1 MILLLQYYM
10 YHMLPIQQR
19 IKTIFLWFLVV
30 CTCARHLHVLD
41 LDLSDPII
49 SFQNMPF
56 CLTPMHRKRSARICQ
71 RQQHPAMMR
80 QISLLTL
87 LLLLTACIQSIHGL
101 RPSRKWGLGTRIA
114 ALSAA
119 SVDLHGRNYD
129 VLKTLRAGASDSE
142 DEDSD
147 EEEDDDED
155 DEEETDSEEEEDSD
169 EEDSEEEESED
180 EDEVQADEPSVV
192 EESTSVSEYDDMMV
206 PSPSTQLYSVIG
218 VMLMSRRLDMFSPTV
233 VMVGRY
239 VSHLLEVA
247 AVA

>member
-1 MILLLQYYM
+1 
-10 YHMLPIQQR
+10 
-19 IKTIFLWFLVV
+19 
-30 CTCARHLHVLD
+30 
-41 LDLSDPII
+41 
-49 SFQNMPF
+49 
-56 CLTPMHRKRSARICQ
+56 
-71 RQQHPAMMR
+71 MR
-80 QISLLTL
+80 QLSLLTL

-101 RPSRKWGLGTRIA
+101 RPSRKWGLGTRKA
-114 ALSAA
+114 PLSAA
-119 SVDLHGRNYD
+119 SVDLHVRNYD

-147 EEEDDDED
+147 EEEDDEE
-155 DEEETDSEEEEDSD
+155 DEEETDSDEEEDSD

-192 EESTSVSEYDDMMV
+192 EESTSVSEYDDMLV

-218 VMLMSRRLDMFSPTV
+218 VMLMARRLDMFSPTV

-239 VSHLLEVA
+239 VSNLLKVA